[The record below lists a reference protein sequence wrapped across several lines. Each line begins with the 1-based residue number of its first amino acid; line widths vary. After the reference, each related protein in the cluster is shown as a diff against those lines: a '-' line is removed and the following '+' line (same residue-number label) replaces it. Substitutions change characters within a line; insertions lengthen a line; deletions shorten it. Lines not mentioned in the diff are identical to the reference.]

1 MISGKDISGLCSSS
15 SAPQS
20 PQRSQVWW
28 GVGVE
33 VRQQTRVDGRILGLK
48 DPRFAAKPVSRAGG
62 RHLLAPSW
70 TVFDSLFSETHTC

>member
-1 MISGKDISGLCSSS
+1 MFLLLSSTKS
-15 SAPQS
+15 TEKPG
-20 PQRSQVWW
+20 VV

-48 DPRFAAKPVSRAGG
+48 DTRFAAKPVRRAGG

-70 TVFDSLFSETHTC
+70 TVFDSLFFGTHTC